1 MPSFAQ
7 SCELMCADHAPM
19 LVTLLHGPRQ
29 AMAIPKT
36 TAEWHDARPWLDNL
50 RNFKGQ
56 ATPTPDTRHPT
67 PDTTRIIDGHTVHG
81 WTPAGLRVRLVFT
94 AKTRPDRSGRVFKL
108 IDVSRI

>member
-19 LVTLLHGPRQ
+19 LVTLLHRPRQ

-36 TAEWHDARPWLDNL
+36 TAEWHDAQPWLDNP

-56 ATPTPDTRHPT
+56 ATPTPDT
-67 PDTTRIIDGHTVHG
+67 TRIIGGHTVHG